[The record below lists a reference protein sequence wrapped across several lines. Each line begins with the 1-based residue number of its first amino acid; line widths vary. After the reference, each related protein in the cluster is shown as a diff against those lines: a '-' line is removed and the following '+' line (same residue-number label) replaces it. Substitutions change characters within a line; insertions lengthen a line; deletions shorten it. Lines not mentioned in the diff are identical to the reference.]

1 MKRLP
6 RVITLPFAMLCLLM
20 AAGCGRESAVNNSNS
35 SAGNTPAAA
44 NTAGQAAANTA
55 NTAPPATK
63 PNRAAPDFTVT
74 ARDLLK
80 ETQANAEKAGAKY
93 EGKQIA
99 VTGTVT
105 LTDVSESPAKV
116 HLSADAPLDFVV
128 GYFEDGEKER
138 VAALKDEQKVTMQ
151 CEGGSLWTGLPDL
164 NKCIIIKVE

>member
-1 MKRLP
+1 MNRLP
-6 RVITLPFAMLCLLM
+6 SVITLPFTMFCLFV
-20 AAGCGRESAVNNSNS
+20 AAGCSRESAVNNSNS

-44 NTAGQAAANTA
+44 NTARQAAANTA
-55 NTAPPATK
+55 NAAPQASK
-63 PNRAAPDFTVT
+63 PGSPTPDFTVT

-116 HLSADAPLDFVV
+116 HLSAGAPMDFVV
-128 GYFEDGEKER
+128 GYFEDREKER
-138 VAALKDEQKVTMQ
+138 VASLKDEQKVTMQ